1 MRDEALWNKIRAG
14 GHGVAALETQMLQLA
29 QKQMPEG
36 GADAV
41 LADALQRVAYLA
53 MLADAPVAVPPM
65 LYYLLTSAA
74 KQLAERPEFMR
85 QVRRLGFWDCAGYRA
100 TQQSYAHAFG
110 APPPPSTIW
119 PPIRILQQ
127 MRALWWGFCGGTC
140 LTVLGIALDQ
150 DVMTW
155 AGMALTA
162 GSFAGMFWIGRG
174 FGLTKG

>member
-1 MRDEALWNKIRAG
+1 MRDEVLWNKIRVG
-14 GHGVAALETQMLQLA
+14 SHGVAALEPHLLQLA
-29 QKQMPEG
+29 RKQMPVGE
-36 GADAV
+36 ADAA
-41 LADALQRVAYLA
+41 LADALRRVTYLA
-53 MLADAPVAVPPM
+53 TVADAPVALPPM
-65 LYYLLTSAA
+65 LYHMLTSSA
-74 KQLAERPEFMR
+74 KQLDKQPELMR
-85 QVRRLGFWDCAGYRA
+85 RIKRLGFWDSAGYRV
-100 TQQSYAHAFG
+100 TQASYVLAFG
-110 APPPPSTIW
+110 APPPVSAIW